1 MQNSVCTQTRSASI
15 KYRIF
20 ASMHKIVGISII
32 ALLVTLL
39 GWCRLGVLAADQK
52 SEGKLPF
59 DPANAKDITP
69 DAFKGILKVYKTPE
83 MNASMPTYVVRGSE
97 YLSLGTSFGG
107 DGVYS
112 VIAADINGDGKKD
125 LVYLY
130 SWGSGLH
137 RTNIG
142 AVEVGAKLIDHQ
154 AADMLMDRDEDIKLL
169 TGNGKIT
176 ISVKDKPYADL
187 VLRADK
193 SGSKVLVLEKRNPA
207 KADMTH

>member
-1 MQNSVCTQTRSASI
+1 MN
-15 KYRIF
+15 KF
-20 ASMHKIVGISII
+20 VGISII
-32 ALLVTLL
+32 ALIVALL
-39 GWCRLGVLAADQK
+39 CWSRLAAFAADGK
-52 SEGKLPF
+52 AEGKLPF

-83 MNASMPTYVVRGSE
+83 MNASMPTYVVRGNE
-97 YLSLGTSFGG
+97 YVSLGTSFGG

-142 AVEVGAKLIDHQ
+142 AVEVGAKLVDHQ
-154 AADMLMDRDEDIKLL
+154 AADMLMDQDSDIKLL
-169 TGNGKIT
+169 SSNGKIT
-176 ISVKDKPYADL
+176 ISVKDKPYADI

-193 SGSKVLVLEKRNPA
+193 SGSKVLVLEKRNPTNI
-207 KADMTH
+207 TH

>member
-1 MQNSVCTQTRSASI
+1 MNKV
-15 KYRIF
+15 
-20 ASMHKIVGISII
+20 VGISII
-32 ALLVTLL
+32 TILVTLL
-39 GWCRLGVLAADQK
+39 GLCRLGALAADQK

-59 DPANAKDITP
+59 DPAKAKDITP
-69 DAFKGILKVYKTPE
+69 DAFKGILKVYKNPE

-97 YLSLGTSFGG
+97 YVSLGTSFGG

-142 AVEVGAKLIDHQ
+142 ALEVGAQLIDHQ

-169 TGNGKIT
+169 SGNDNIT
-176 ISVKDKPYADL
+176 VSIKGKPYADI

-193 SGSKVLVLEKRNPA
+193 SGAKKLVLEKR
-207 KADMTH
+207 K

>member
-1 MQNSVCTQTRSASI
+1 MQTSNLLAISYLNAGHQSFRHRVL
-15 KYRIF
+15 
-20 ASMHKIVGISII
+20 SMNKFVGISII
-32 ALLVTLL
+32 ALIVALL
-39 GWCRLGVLAADQK
+39 GWSCFAAVAAEQK

-59 DPANAKDITP
+59 DPAAAKDITP

-97 YLSLGTSFGG
+97 YVSLGTSFGG

-112 VIAADINGDGKKD
+112 IIAADINGDGKKD

-142 AVEVGAKLIDHQ
+142 AVEIGAKLVDHQ
-154 AADMLMDRDEDIKLL
+154 ASDMLMDRDEDIKLL
-169 TGNGKIT
+169 SDNGKIT
-176 ISVKDKPYADL
+176 VSIKDKQYADI
-187 VLRADK
+187 VLSSDK
-193 SGSKVLVLEKRNPA
+193 SGKKTLSLKKR
-207 KADMTH
+207 D